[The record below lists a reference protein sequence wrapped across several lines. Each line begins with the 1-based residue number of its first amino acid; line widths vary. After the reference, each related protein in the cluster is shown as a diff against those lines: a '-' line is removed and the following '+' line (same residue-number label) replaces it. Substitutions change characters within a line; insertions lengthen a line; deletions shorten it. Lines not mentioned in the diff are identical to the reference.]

1 MKQEGLIE
9 SIRTRLLNLS
19 RTRGESFDFVLA
31 RYGIERFLHRLA
43 RSDEAGRFILKGAT
57 LFLVW
62 NRNLHRPT
70 RDLDLL
76 GSGSSDQ
83 ESMRR
88 SMREIMGTECREDG
102 LVFDQESLVVEPI
115 RDDNDYGGLRARF
128 RAMLGNVR
136 IPVQV
141 DVGFGD
147 AVTPGPET
155 LDFPR
160 LLPGLPEIRLRSY
173 PVATVIAEKFEALV
187 RLDLRNTRM
196 KDFFDLRFLLAG
208 ESAPDRA
215 ELEAAILATFRRRS
229 TALPVGEPAG
239 LSEAFIE
246 ERRVVWDAFLR
257 KNGLTAEPLRQV
269 VEELRRELEWL
280 WVRQG

>member
-1 MKQEGLIE
+1 M
-9 SIRTRLLNLS
+9 
-19 RTRGESFDFVLA
+19 
-31 RYGIERFLHRLA
+31 
-43 RSDEAGRFILKGAT
+43 
-57 LFLVW
+57 W

-76 GSGSSDQ
+76 GSGAPDP

-88 SMREIMGTECREDG
+88 SMLEIMGTECREDG
-102 LVFDQESLVVEPI
+102 LVFDKESLVVEPI
-115 RDDNDYGGLRARF
+115 RDDSDYGGLRARF

-196 KDFFDLRFLLAG
+196 KDFYDLRFLLAG
-208 ESAPDRA
+208 EAAPDRA
-215 ELEAAILATFRRRS
+215 VLASAIQATFRRRN
-229 TALPVGEPAG
+229 TTLPVGEPAG
-239 LSEAFIE
+239 LSDMFIE
-246 ERRVVWDAFLR
+246 ERRVMWDAFLR
-257 KNGLTAEPLRQV
+257 KNGLAAEPLRQV
-269 VEELRRELEWL
+269 VVELRRELEWL
-280 WVRQG
+280 WARRG